1 MGWLETWGLSAAVF
15 LPLLGA
21 IVIMAI
27 PKSSLKDNGA
37 FFLAGLFT
45 GLPLIV
51 VIAVALGFDYGA
63 AGLQFEVDTTWIP
76 TIGARYH
83 VGLDG
88 ISLPLFVLT
97 FLTSFLCV
105 IYSMQWMPEPR
116 NPRPFFALILL
127 LTTGM
132 AGTFVALDL
141 VLFFVFWEL
150 VLVPMYFLIAV
161 WGSPGRREYAAIKFF
176 LYTLFGSIFMLLGF
190 IALYLRSDI
199 SPGPGVVHTFDIVE
213 LARLGVAGAWSPLFG
228 HLVFAGLFLG
238 FAIKVPMWPF
248 HTWLPDAHTEA
259 PTVGSVI
266 LAAVLLKMGTYAFVR
281 ISLPILP
288 DAAADWAP
296 VIGILAVIAIIY
308 ASLAC
313 LAQTDMKRLI
323 AFSSACLAQ
332 TDMKRLIAFSS
343 VGHMGFVMLGIAT
356 LNESGING
364 AIMAMVVHGL
374 ITGMLFFLVGSTYDR
389 FHTREIARLGGMSQL
404 MPWLAGLLAYCSIA
418 SLGLPGLAGFWGEFL
433 ALVGAYSPADVLSDM
448 TTLYRVL
455 MAVGVVGT
463 LLTAGYFLWLLQRVN
478 LGRPKD
484 EWESHS
490 FKDVLPLEGVAWAPL
505 LVLILAVGV
514 YPRLLL
520 DITRPAVESIAKI
533 FTG

>member
-1 MGWLETWGLSAAVF
+1 MTGLETWGLPVAVF
-15 LPLLGA
+15 LPLAGA
-21 IVIMAI
+21 LVISTLPRTVA
-27 PKSSLKDNGA
+27 SERLVQ
-37 FFLAGLFT
+37 FLATLGT
-45 GLPLIV
+45 GLPFIV
-51 VIAVALGFDYGA
+51 VVALAMRFSFSSGGM
-63 AGLQFEVDTTWIP
+63 QFQVDTSWIP
-76 TIGARYH
+76 TIGARFH
-83 VGLDG
+83 MGLDG
-88 ISLPLFVLT
+88 ISLALFLLT
-97 FLTSFLCV
+97 FLVSFLCV
-105 IYSMQWMPEPR
+105 IYSFQWMPEPG
-116 NPRPFFALILL
+116 NPRAFYSLILL

-199 SPGPGVVHTFDIVE
+199 QPGAGVVHTFDILE
-213 LARLGVAGAWSPLFG
+213 LAQLGQAGAWSPAFG

-281 ISLPILP
+281 ISLPVLP
-288 DAAADWAP
+288 DAAEVWAP
-296 VIGILAVIAIIY
+296 FIGILAVIAIIY

-323 AFSSACLAQ
+323 AFSS
-332 TDMKRLIAFSS
+332 
-343 VGHMGFVMLGIAT
+343 VGHMGFVMLGIST
-356 LNESGING
+356 LNQQGING

-389 FHTREIARLGGMSQL
+389 FHTREIARLGGMANL
-404 MPWLAGLLAYCSIA
+404 MPWLAGLLAYSAIA

-433 ALVGAYSPADVLSDM
+433 ALVGAYNPAEVLSGM
-448 TTLYRVL
+448 TGLYRVL
-455 MAVGVVGT
+455 MAIGVVGT

-478 LGRPKD
+478 LGRPSQ
-484 EWESHS
+484 EWEGHA
-490 FKDVLPLEGVAWAPL
+490 FKDVVALEGLAWAPL

-520 DITRPAVESIAKI
+520 DVTSPAVEAVARI
-533 FTG
+533 FGG

>member
-1 MGWLETWGLSAAVF
+1 MGGLETWGLSAAVF
-15 LPLLGA
+15 LPLIGA
-21 IVIMAI
+21 IVIMAV
-27 PKSSLKDNGA
+27 PKDVLKDRGA
-37 FFLAGLFT
+37 FFLAGVFT
-45 GLPLIV
+45 GLPFIV
-51 VIAVALGFDYGA
+51 TIALVLGFDFDA
-63 AGLQFEVDTTWIP
+63 AGMQFEVNASWIP
-76 TIGARYH
+76 SIGARYH
-83 VGLDG
+83 MGIDG
-88 ISLPLFVLT
+88 ISIPLFVLT
-97 FLTSFLCV
+97 FLVSFLCV

-116 NPRPFFALILL
+116 NPKPFFALILL

-132 AGTFVALDL
+132 AGTFVSLDL

-190 IALYLRSDI
+190 IALYLRSDLAA
-199 SPGPGVVHTFDIVE
+199 GPGVVHTFDMLE
-213 LARLGVAGAWSPLFG
+213 LQKLGAAGAWSPLFG

-296 VIGILAVIAIIY
+296 FIGILAVVAIIY
-308 ASLAC
+308 ASL
-313 LAQTDMKRLI
+313 
-323 AFSSACLAQ
+323 ACLAQ

-356 LNESGING
+356 LNDRGING

-389 FHTREIARLGGMSQL
+389 FHTREIARLGGMSL
-404 MPWLAGLLAYCSIA
+404 VMPWLAGLLAYSSIA

-433 ALVGAYSPADVLSDM
+433 SLVGAYNPADVLSGK
-448 TTLYRVL
+448 TSLFRVL

-484 EWESHS
+484 EWEGHS
-490 FKDVLPLEGVAWAPL
+490 FKDVLPLEWIAWTPL
-505 LVLILAVGV
+505 LVLILVVGV

-520 DITRPAVESIAKI
+520 DVTGPAVEAVAKI
-533 FTG
+533 FGG